1 LLTTTPYLRRNLGS
15 EGLLSLIL
23 CRRPS
28 FLFDLTIWLAPT
40 LRSFG
45 HSHVQRKISSQNAKM
60 FLATIKL
67 FSFLIN
73 PEFWARTGFFVGYII
88 AFLLVLEVVR
98 LASTDANRK
107 EVEKLL
113 DAYAASRSDVP
124 VRRRRE
130 EAAPVKKVVQVSIDE
145 LEDMERRS
153 VIAEQERQTQ
163 EHQQREQE
171 RTRTPS
177 PAAAR
182 IPESKHTEEKR
193 RRRTTSTSVS
203 PHATS
208 QSHSHPQTTSSSS
221 PTRRLRK
228 RSDTLNSSSSAEAKG
243 TAVRRRRETSPIES
257 KTRESRHASPTPRSR
272 SKEAKILGGSLG
284 KMLRSRG

>member
-1 LLTTTPYLRRNLGS
+1 
-15 EGLLSLIL
+15 
-23 CRRPS
+23 
-28 FLFDLTIWLAPT
+28 
-40 LRSFG
+40 
-45 HSHVQRKISSQNAKM
+45 M

-130 EAAPVKKVVQVSIDE
+130 ETAPVKKVVQVSIDE
-145 LEDMERRS
+145 LEDMERKS

-163 EHQQREQE
+163 EHQERE

-182 IPESKHTEEKR
+182 TPESKHTEEKR
-193 RRRTTSTSVS
+193 RRRTTSTSVA

-243 TAVRRRRETSPIES
+243 TAVRRRREASPIES

>member
-1 LLTTTPYLRRNLGS
+1 
-15 EGLLSLIL
+15 
-23 CRRPS
+23 
-28 FLFDLTIWLAPT
+28 
-40 LRSFG
+40 
-45 HSHVQRKISSQNAKM
+45 M

-153 VIAEQERQTQ
+153 TYRREAQTQ
-163 EHQQREQE
+163 NDIYIRISTCYFSVPLTPANHLLFESYPPSSETQRHAQLFQQR
-171 RTRTPS
+171 
-177 PAAAR
+177 
-182 IPESKHTEEKR
+182 
-193 RRRTTSTSVS
+193 
-203 PHATS
+203 
-208 QSHSHPQTTSSSS
+208 
-221 PTRRLRK
+221 
-228 RSDTLNSSSSAEAKG
+228 
-243 TAVRRRRETSPIES
+243 
-257 KTRESRHASPTPRSR
+257 
-272 SKEAKILGGSLG
+272 
-284 KMLRSRG
+284 RG

>member
-1 LLTTTPYLRRNLGS
+1 
-15 EGLLSLIL
+15 
-23 CRRPS
+23 
-28 FLFDLTIWLAPT
+28 
-40 LRSFG
+40 
-45 HSHVQRKISSQNAKM
+45 M

-73 PEFWARTGFFVGYII
+73 PEFWSRTGFFVGYII

-107 EVEKLL
+107 EVERLL
-113 DAYAASRSDVP
+113 DAYAASRNDVP
-124 VRRRRE
+124 VRRPRE
-130 EAAPVKKVVQVSIDE
+130 EQSATKKVVQVSIDE

-163 EHQQREQE
+163 EQEQARQ

-193 RRRTTSTSVS
+193 RRRTTSTSAS

-208 QSHSHPQTTSSSS
+208 QSQSQPQTSSSS
-221 PTRRLRK
+221 SPSRRLRK

-284 KMLRSRG
+284 KMLRSRS

>member
-1 LLTTTPYLRRNLGS
+1 
-15 EGLLSLIL
+15 
-23 CRRPS
+23 
-28 FLFDLTIWLAPT
+28 
-40 LRSFG
+40 
-45 HSHVQRKISSQNAKM
+45 M

-73 PEFWARTGFFVGYII
+73 PAFWTKTGFFIGFVT

-107 EVEKLL
+107 EVERLL
-113 DAYAASRSDVP
+113 DAYAASRNDVP
-124 VRRRRE
+124 VRRHSE
-130 EAAPVKKVVQVSIDE
+130 EDAPVKKVVQVSIDE

-153 VIAEQERQTQ
+153 VIAE
-163 EHQQREQE
+163 HQRRTLEEEEQRR

-177 PAAAR
+177 PAAAP

-193 RRRTTSTSVS
+193 RRRTTSASAS
-203 PHATS
+203 PYVTS
-208 QSHSHPQTTSSSS
+208 QSQSHPQTSSSPS

-228 RSDTLNSSSSAEAKG
+228 RSDTLNSSSSAETKG
-243 TAVRRRRETSPIES
+243 AAVRRRREVSPTES

-272 SKEAKILGGSLG
+272 SKEAKVLSGSLG
-284 KMLRSRG
+284 KMLRTRV

>member
-1 LLTTTPYLRRNLGS
+1 
-15 EGLLSLIL
+15 
-23 CRRPS
+23 
-28 FLFDLTIWLAPT
+28 
-40 LRSFG
+40 
-45 HSHVQRKISSQNAKM
+45 M
-60 FLATIKL
+60 FVATIKL

-73 PEFWARTGFFVGYII
+73 PEFWTRTGFFVGYTL

-113 DAYAASRSDVP
+113 DAYAASRNDVP
-124 VRRRRE
+124 VRKRPE
-130 EAAPVKKVVQVSIDE
+130 ENEVKKVVQVSIDE

-153 VIAEQERQTQ
+153 VVAEKERTQ
-163 EHQQREQE
+163 QLREQRE
-171 RTRTPS
+171 RIRTPS
-177 PAAAR
+177 PAVAQT
-182 IPESKHTEEKR
+182 PESKHIEETR
-193 RRRTTSTSVS
+193 RRRATSASDS
-203 PHATS
+203 PHTTFQS
-208 QSHSHPQTTSSSS
+208 QSRSHPQTSSSS

-243 TAVRRRRETSPIES
+243 AAVRRRRETSPTET

-272 SKEAKILGGSLG
+272 SKETKTLGGSLG